1 MKKSLICLIATAMA
15 GSLLFGCTPLQQSV
29 KKDTGAGSSVKVK
42 TAVSKKSSTGFKP
55 FYIYTEEGSMSNHYC
70 PSGWMGDIS
79 DLKIDGTWAVKPHS
93 GRTCFKISYAAKGPN
108 GWAGIYWQEPANNW
122 GTVKGGFN
130 LSGATSFTFWL
141 RGEKGGERIGGF
153 TVGGIMDG
161 SVSSD
166 TAKGSLGAV
175 VCTKE
180 WKQYTIDLTGKDM
193 SNIISGLSFSVGKG
207 DNVGGSTF
215 YLDDVR
221 YE

>member
-1 MKKSLICLIATAMA
+1 MKKSLIYLIASAVV
-15 GSLLFGCTPLQQSV
+15 GGLLFGCTPLEQSV
-29 KKDTGAGSSVKVK
+29 KKDTGAGSTAKVK
-42 TAVSKKSSTGFKP
+42 TAVSKRSSTGFKP
-55 FYIYTEEGSMSNHYC
+55 FYIYTEEGSMSNNYC

-79 DLKIDGTWAVKPHS
+79 DLKMDGAWAIKPHS
-93 GRTCFKISYAAKGPN
+93 GRTCSKISYSAKGPN

-130 LSGATSFTFWL
+130 LTGATKFTFWV
-141 RGEKGGERIGGF
+141 RGEEGGEKVGGF
-153 TVGGIMDG
+153 TIGGIMDG

-166 TAKGSLGAV
+166 TANAGLTV
-175 VCTKE
+175 IVCTKE

-193 SNIISGLSFSVGKG
+193 SNIISGLSFSIAKG
-207 DNVGGSTF
+207 DNPGGAIF